1 MAAEGS
7 CYSERRRRVVAIQVA
22 FGTNDFTS
30 EPAMSPEQ
38 LDAAMEAGRAA
49 VNSLHGD
56 GIRAICLGEL
66 GIGNTTSAAALLA
79 AVTYPRP

>member
-1 MAAEGS
+1 
-7 CYSERRRRVVAIQVA
+7 
-22 FGTNDFTS
+22 
-30 EPAMSPEQ
+30 MSPEQ

-56 GIRAICLGEL
+56 GILAICLGEL

-79 AVTYPRP
+79 AVT